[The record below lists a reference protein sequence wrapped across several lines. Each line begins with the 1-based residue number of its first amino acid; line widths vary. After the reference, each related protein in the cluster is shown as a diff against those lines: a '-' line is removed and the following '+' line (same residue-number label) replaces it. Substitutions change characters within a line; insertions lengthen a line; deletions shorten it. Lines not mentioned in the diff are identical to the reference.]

1 MPKGDHTK
9 FILLGNDNATR
20 TNYPF
25 GQETLRIKIATRVAL
40 VLVAATLVA
49 ACMTV
54 EPYTPAF
61 TDVVGTAAEGTIY
74 SIETVMLGGIEQTIT
89 IRGTDRKNP
98 VLRHLHGGPGMPSSP
113 WASW

>member
-1 MPKGDHTK
+1 MM
-9 FILLGNDNATR
+9 FRLLGNDNATR
-20 TNYPF
+20 TAHPF
-25 GQETLRIKIATRVAL
+25 RQETLRIKIATRVAL
-40 VLVAATLVA
+40 VLVAATLVG

-61 TDVVGTAAEGTIY
+61 TDAVGTVAEGSIY
-74 SIETVMLGGIEQTIT
+74 SIETVTLGGIEQTIT

-98 VLRHLHGGPGMPSSP
+98 VLLHLHGGPGMPSSP